1 MPVNREMDKRIM
13 PHGGILNSHEKAWQ
27 PLPTTIYAHL
37 IVDTMPG
44 VRNEAQNESISL
56 LLETGKY
63 QF

>member
-13 PHGGILNSHEKAWQ
+13 THGGILNSHEKAWR
-27 PLPTTIYAHL
+27 PLPTTIRAHL

-44 VRNEAQNESISL
+44 VRNEAQNESICL